1 MFSLIF
7 LNINFPKSCNF
18 VMMLPL
24 IGNLLLRHGDVY
36 RFDTSS
42 YLVLN
47 HLRKP
52 RSAWTSILN
61 WLGSKVDVM

>member
-1 MFSLIF
+1 
-7 LNINFPKSCNF
+7 
-18 VMMLPL
+18 MMLPL